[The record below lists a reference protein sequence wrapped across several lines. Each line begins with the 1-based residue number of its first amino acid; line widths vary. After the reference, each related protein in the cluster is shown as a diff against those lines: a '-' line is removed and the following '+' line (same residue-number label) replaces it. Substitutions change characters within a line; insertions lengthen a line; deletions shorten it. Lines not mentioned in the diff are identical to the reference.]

1 MLFASGGHD
10 TERGAALSRS
20 GNSRI
25 KFVPGDL
32 LHEEKLVSLDD
43 AESLDEV
50 GKILFVD
57 ISFET
62 GEESINSTL
71 ISSK

>member
-20 GNSRI
+20 GNPRI

-32 LHEEKLVSLDD
+32 LHEEKLVSLDG

-50 GKILFVD
+50 WQILREYF
-57 ISFET
+57 I
-62 GEESINSTL
+62 
-71 ISSK
+71 